1 MRPSEAVLY
10 RPLVW
15 SLATALLGAG
25 ALLSIQMISA
35 VVGPFRLA
43 QLGEHDPRG
52 AVALFRDAY
61 QPVGAAVRSP
71 FGHELVEAGRSV
83 RELSSLHDLDPAKV
97 GAVVISELRVLRDDE
112 AAVLR
117 NYLAGGGG
125 AVLVGSVGVR
135 DADGAWLGYETM
147 HNLLGA
153 EVLPLDK
160 DRARAIVAN
169 RRGPIASALSP
180 RQRIGVI
187 QEGGFPAALVTDSEL
202 RWEGAQAGP
211 DAPAAALRR
220 EFGKGRLAWIAV
232 GPERV
237 TSTDADQR
245 LLRRVLE
252 AAVAWS
258 SRMPWVEVLPWPGGA
273 SFAGVVEPDASGGDA
288 ADGRPELV
296 WTREI
301 DAAEQDAGIAR
312 LLVSADARR
321 HDATEARLA
330 DALGELGRRG
340 AWVATRSEISTW
352 TRQRSAVRASVR
364 RAGPRRIVVEVTN
377 LGRSAT
383 SRVVLRV
390 FLNEPVL
397 RAEVDATELLQAVA
411 SVQLRPNAE
420 VLDLVLPELDPRASA
435 AFSLDYELAPS
446 RDG

>member
-1 MRPSEAVLY
+1 VRLSEGVLY

-61 QPVGAAVRSP
+61 QPAGAAVRSP
-71 FGHELVEAGRSV
+71 FGLELVEAGRSV
-83 RELSSLHDLDPAKV
+83 RELTSLRDLDPAKV
-97 GAVVISELRVLRDDE
+97 GAVVLSELRVLSDDE
-112 AAVLR
+112 AAGLR

-135 DADGAWLGYETM
+135 DADGAWLGYGTM
-147 HNLLGA
+147 GNLLGA
-153 EVLPLDK
+153 EVLPLDE

-169 RRGPIASALSP
+169 RRGPIASALAP

-187 QEGGFPAALVTDSEL
+187 QDDGFPAALITDSEL
-202 RWEGAQAGP
+202 RWAGAQPRP

-237 TSTDADQR
+237 TSTAADQR

-273 SFAGVVEPDASGGDA
+273 SFAGVVEPAASGGGA
-288 ADGRPELV
+288 ADGRPERV

-330 DALGELGRRG
+330 DAMGELGRRG

-352 TRQRSAVRASVR
+352 TRQRSAVKASVR

-377 LGRSAT
+377 LGRSPA

-397 RAEVDATELLQAVA
+397 RAEVDATELLQAA
-411 SVQLRPNAE
+411 ARVQLRPNAE
-420 VLDLVLPELDPRASA
+420 VLDLVLPQLDPRASA
-435 AFSLDYELAPS
+435 AFSLDYEPAPS
-446 RDG
+446 QDG